1 MSDRQIHIN
10 RAGQQFGPYPEATA
24 REMLAA
30 GQLVATDL
38 AWHDGAEGWKALS
51 EVLGASPA
59 PTEAAPPPP
68 PPAKK
73 TEGGVPKRQVAG
85 AKPKEES
92 KEGEEEDDPDK
103 IHVTRK
109 GEPIGPYSRE
119 KAKEHFLAGTLL
131 PTDWGWHDGMGEDW
145 KPLNE
150 VLGLPVP
157 EGVGTAAGGG
167 GDGPWTIGGCL
178 SEGMAAFKGNM
189 GGAIVFFIVGSIV
202 LSIGAYI
209 PFVFPAVMAGFL
221 YYYIKLGRGESAA
234 IGDLFSGFKRGYVQL
249 LLLFLIIFPLIGLL
263 SILPGLS
270 VMTFT
275 SAGAIGELVPELEAA
290 ASSSDQVEEAKAMLK
305 VVLKIFGSA
314 LIALPVMILGATIAF
329 SFTLFSVQLMI
340 DRQMKAFESVIVSAR
355 MMNGQW
361 FKVMAFFFLI
371 NLISQLG
378 LVLFGIGMLFTFP
391 IAMAAWASCYLKNAA
406 TISSEHTAP
415 LGKGLKIGLA
425 CACLLP
431 IGSSVAAVMM
441 NLDAFKK
448 IAGSM
453 GVGGDTN
460 SSAAFVG
467 TYLYSAPNLQGRFDL
482 NSLELRPGE
491 VGDLV
496 NLTKSEKVPFKWDLN
511 PTNKQE
517 VIIGEEP
524 LQSRWNLAPDGRLQI
539 TYFAGKD
546 IPENERFYAE
556 RMEELVG
563 QYVQGGTGAGG
574 AGAGG
579 AGAGGT
585 GAGGTGAGG
594 TGAGGAGAGG
604 AAKGQLVLK
613 KDLSANWK
621 LRGNNI
627 RGKWYI
633 YHHPGSAKGEVLFT
647 GGQLRFLFTIN
658 SEAKPINLKSAARLG
673 FDPAT
678 KKVQRIK
685 LPPQGQ
691 MTYVKSENDSSGGQG
706 TGGQGGGAGV
716 PGEPEE

>member
-1 MSDRQIHIN
+1 MSERQIHIN

-30 GQLVATDL
+30 GQLMATDL
-38 AWHDGAEGWKALS
+38 AWHDGAEGWKALN
-51 EVLGASPA
+51 EVLGATPA
-59 PTEAAPPPP
+59 STGAAPPPP
-68 PPAKK
+68 PPPTKK

-85 AKPKEES
+85 AKPKEEP
-92 KEGEEEDDPDK
+92 KEGEEDDDPDK

-109 GEPIGPYSRE
+109 GEPIGPYTRE
-119 KAKEHFLAGTLL
+119 KAKEHFIAGTLL

-150 VLGLPVP
+150 VLDLPVP
-157 EGVGTAAGGG
+157 EGAGTAAGGG

-221 YYYIKLGRGESAA
+221 YYYIKQGRGEPAA

-275 SAGAIGELVPELEAA
+275 SAGAIGELAPELEAA
-290 ASSSDQVEEAKAMLK
+290 ASSSDKVEEVKAMLK

-355 MMNGQW
+355 MMKGQW
-361 FKVMAFFFLI
+361 FKVMVFFFLI

-441 NLDAFKK
+441 NMDAFKK

-491 VGDLV
+491 VGELV

-511 PTNKQE
+511 PTNKQEVIME

-546 IPENERFYAE
+546 IPENERFFAE
-556 RMEELVG
+556 RKEELIG
-563 QYVQGGTGAGG
+563 QYVQGAGG

-579 AGAGGT
+579 AGAGG
-585 GAGGTGAGG
+585 A
-594 TGAGGAGAGG
+594 GAGGAGAG

-658 SEAKPINLKSAARLG
+658 SDAKPINLKSAARLG

-678 KKVQRIK
+678 KKVQRVA
-685 LPPQGQ
+685 LPPAGQ
-691 MTYVKSENDSSGGQG
+691 MTYTKSDGGGGQG
-706 TGGQGGGAGV
+706 GGQGGGA
-716 PGEPEE
+716 PQEPEE

>member
-1 MSDRQIHIN
+1 
-10 RAGQQFGPYPEATA
+10 
-24 REMLAA
+24 
-30 GQLVATDL
+30 
-38 AWHDGAEGWKALS
+38 
-51 EVLGASPA
+51 
-59 PTEAAPPPP
+59 
-68 PPAKK
+68 
-73 TEGGVPKRQVAG
+73 VAG
-85 AKPKEES
+85 AKPKEEP
-92 KEGEEEDDPDK
+92 KEGEEDDDPDK

-109 GEPIGPYSRE
+109 GEPIGPYTRE
-119 KAKEHFLAGTLL
+119 KAKEHFIAGTLL

-150 VLGLPVP
+150 VLDLPVP
-157 EGVGTAAGGG
+157 EGAGTAAGGG

-221 YYYIKLGRGESAA
+221 YYYIKQGRGEPAA

-275 SAGAIGELVPELEAA
+275 SAGAIGELAPELEAA
-290 ASSSDQVEEAKAMLK
+290 ASSSDKVEEVKAMLK

-355 MMNGQW
+355 MMKGQW
-361 FKVMAFFFLI
+361 FKVMVFFFLI

-441 NLDAFKK
+441 NMDAFKK

-491 VGDLV
+491 VGELV

-511 PTNKQE
+511 PTNKQEVIME

-546 IPENERFYAE
+546 IPENERFFAE
-556 RMEELVG
+556 RKEELIG
-563 QYVQGGTGAGG
+563 QYVQGAGG

-579 AGAGGT
+579 AGAGG
-585 GAGGTGAGG
+585 A
-594 TGAGGAGAGG
+594 GAGGAGAG

-658 SEAKPINLKSAARLG
+658 SDAKPINLKSAARLG

-678 KKVQRIK
+678 KKVQRVA
-685 LPPQGQ
+685 LPPAGQ
-691 MTYVKSENDSSGGQG
+691 MTYTKSDGGGGQG
-706 TGGQGGGAGV
+706 GGQGGGA
-716 PGEPEE
+716 PQEPEE

>member
-1 MSDRQIHIN
+1 VSERQIHIN

-30 GQLVATDL
+30 GQLMATDL
-38 AWHDGAEGWKALS
+38 AWHDGAEGWKALN
-51 EVLGASPA
+51 EVLGATPA
-59 PTEAAPPPP
+59 STGAAPPPP
-68 PPAKK
+68 PPPTKK

-85 AKPKEES
+85 AKPKEEP
-92 KEGEEEDDPDK
+92 KEGEEDDDPDK

-109 GEPIGPYSRE
+109 GEPIGPYTRE
-119 KAKEHFLAGTLL
+119 KAKEHFIAGTLL

-150 VLGLPVP
+150 VLDLPVP
-157 EGVGTAAGGG
+157 EGAGTAAGGG

-221 YYYIKLGRGESAA
+221 YYYIKQGRGEPAA

-275 SAGAIGELVPELEAA
+275 SAGAIGELAPELEAA
-290 ASSSDQVEEAKAMLK
+290 ASSSDKVEEVKAMLK

-355 MMNGQW
+355 MMKGQW
-361 FKVMAFFFLI
+361 FKVMVFFFLI

-441 NLDAFKK
+441 NMDAFKK

-491 VGDLV
+491 VGELV

-511 PTNKQE
+511 PTNKQEVIME

-546 IPENERFYAE
+546 IPENERFFAE
-556 RMEELVG
+556 RKEELIG
-563 QYVQGGTGAGG
+563 QYVQGAGG

-579 AGAGGT
+579 AGAGG
-585 GAGGTGAGG
+585 A
-594 TGAGGAGAGG
+594 GAGGAGAGGAGAG

-658 SEAKPINLKSAARLG
+658 SDAKPINLKSAARLG

-678 KKVQRIK
+678 KKVQRVA
-685 LPPQGQ
+685 LPPAGQ
-691 MTYVKSENDSSGGQG
+691 MTYTKSDGGGGQG
-706 TGGQGGGAGV
+706 GGQGGGA
-716 PGEPEE
+716 PQEPEE

>member
-73 TEGGVPKRQVAG
+73 TEGGIPKRQVAG
-85 AKPKEES
+85 AKPKEESKEES

-150 VLGLPVP
+150 VLGLPAP

-189 GGAIVFFIVGSIV
+189 GGAIVFFIVASIV

-221 YYYIKLGRGESAA
+221 YYYIKLGRGEPAA
-234 IGDLFSGFKRGYVQL
+234 IGDLFSGFKRGYGQL

-263 SILPGLS
+263 SVLPGLS

-467 TYLYSAPNLQGRFDL
+467 TYLYSVPNARGFVDFS
-482 NSLELRPGE
+482 SLELRPGE
-491 VGDLV
+491 VGDLNNNLLNV
-496 NLTKSEKVPFKWDLN
+496 NTEKIPFKWNLN

-517 VIIGEEP
+517 VIVGEEP

-539 TYFAGKD
+539 TFFAGKE

-556 RMEELVG
+556 RKEELIG
-563 QYVQGGTGAGG
+563 QYVQGGAGAGG

-579 AGAGGT
+579 AGAGG
-585 GAGGTGAGG
+585 
-594 TGAGGAGAGG
+594 AGAGG
-604 AAKGQLVLK
+604 AAKDHVLLK
-613 KDLSANWK
+613 GDLSTTWK
-621 LRGNNI
+621 LGGSNI
-627 RGKWYI
+627 RGKWYV
-633 YHHPGSAKGEVLFT
+633 YHHPGSVEGEVLFV
-647 GGQLRFLFTIN
+647 GGGLQYLFAIN
-658 SEAKPINLKSAARLG
+658 SEAKPINLKSVARLERV
-673 FDPAT
+673 
-678 KKVQRIK
+678 KRVK
-685 LPPQGQ
+685 LPAGGQ
-691 MTYVKSENDSSGGQG
+691 KTYTKSKGSGGQG
-706 TGGQGGGAGV
+706 AGGQGGGAGA

>member
-51 EVLGASPA
+51 EVLGANPA

-92 KEGEEEDDPDK
+92 KEESKEGEGEEEDDPDK

-150 VLGLPVP
+150 VLGLPVA

-189 GGAIVFFIVGSIV
+189 GGAIVFWIVAIIV
-202 LSIGAYI
+202 LPIAVFI
-209 PFVFPAVMAGFL
+209 PIVFPAVMAGFL
-221 YYYIKLGRGESAA
+221 YYYIKLGRGEPAA
-234 IGDLFSGFKRGYVQL
+234 IGDLFSGFKRGYGQL
-249 LLLFLIIFPLIGLL
+249 LLLFLIILPLIGLL
-263 SILPGLS
+263 SILPGVS
-270 VMTFT
+270 VIAFT
-275 SAGAIGELVPELEAA
+275 ASSAIGDVFQAAQAEAA
-290 ASSSDQVEEAKAMLK
+290 GKALSPDEVWDMFKGVLAKAALG
-305 VVLKIFGSA
+305 LFGGIG
-314 LIALPVMILGATIAF
+314 LICLISMVAF

-355 MMNGQW
+355 MMKGQW
-361 FKVMAFFFLI
+361 FKLMLFGFVVNLVVQGGFLAI
-371 NLISQLG
+371 
-378 LVLFGIGMLFTFP
+378 GIGMLFTFP

-441 NLDAFKK
+441 NMDAFKK

-467 TYLYSAPNLQGRFDL
+467 TYLYSVPNLQGRFDL

-496 NLTKSEKVPFKWDLN
+496 NLAKSEKVSFKWDLN

-539 TYFAGKD
+539 TYFAGKE

-563 QYVQGGTGAGG
+563 QYVQGG

-579 AGAGGT
+579 A
-585 GAGGTGAGG
+585 
-594 TGAGGAGAGG
+594 GAGGAGAGG

-658 SEAKPINLKSAARLG
+658 SGAKPINLKSAARLG

-691 MTYVKSENDSSGGQG
+691 MTYVKSENDGSGGQG
-706 TGGQGGGAGV
+706 NGGQGGGAGA

>member
-51 EVLGASPA
+51 EVLGGGTA
-59 PTEAAPPPP
+59 PTEAVPPPP

-85 AKPKEES
+85 AKPKEESKEES

-150 VLGLPVP
+150 VLGLPVA

-189 GGAIVFFIVGSIV
+189 GGAIIFSILGGIV
-202 LSIGAYI
+202 LSIGACI

-221 YYYIKLGRGESAA
+221 YYYIKLVRGETAA
-234 IGDLFSGFKRGYVQL
+234 LGDLFSGFKRGYGQL
-249 LLLFLIIFPLIGLL
+249 LLLFLIILPLIGLL
-263 SILPGLS
+263 SILPGVS
-270 VMTFT
+270 VIAFT
-275 SAGAIGELVPELEAA
+275 ASSAIGDVFQAAQAEAA
-290 ASSSDQVEEAKAMLK
+290 GKALSPDEVWDMFKGVLAKAALG
-305 VVLKIFGSA
+305 LFGGIG
-314 LIALPVMILGATIAF
+314 LICLISMVAF

-355 MMNGQW
+355 MMKGQW
-361 FKVMAFFFLI
+361 FKLMLFGFVVNLVVQGGFLAI
-371 NLISQLG
+371 
-378 LVLFGIGMLFTFP
+378 GIGMLFTFP

-441 NLDAFKK
+441 NMDAFKK

-467 TYLYSAPNLQGRFDL
+467 TYLYSVPNLQGRFDL

-496 NLTKSEKVPFKWDLN
+496 NLAKSEKVSFKWDLN

-563 QYVQGGTGAGG
+563 QYVQGGAGGAGAGG

-579 AGAGGT
+579 AGAGG
-585 GAGGTGAGG
+585 
-594 TGAGGAGAGG
+594 
-604 AAKGQLVLK
+604 AAKGRLLLK
-613 KDLSANWK
+613 QDLSATWNI
-621 LRGNNI
+621 RGKTY

-633 YHHPGSAKGEVLFT
+633 YHNPGSIKGEVLFSAR
-647 GGQLRFLFTIN
+647 GVQILFAIASEGKPISLKSVAQLRF
-658 SEAKPINLKSAARLG
+658 
-673 FDPAT
+673 DQAT
-678 KKVQRIK
+678 KTLKRIPYDQK
-685 LPPQGQ
+685 FQAIY
-691 MTYVKSENDSSGGQG
+691 TKSKGG
-706 TGGQGGGAGV
+706 GGQGGGGQGGGV
-716 PGEPEE
+716 DGAPGEPEE

>member
-24 REMLAA
+24 REMLVA

-38 AWHDGAEGWKALS
+38 AWHHGAEGWKALS
-51 EVLGASPA
+51 EVLGASSA
-59 PTEAAPPPP
+59 PTKAAPPPT

-157 EGVGTAAGGG
+157 EGAVGAAAAGVGI
-167 GDGPWTIGGCL
+167 GPWTIGGCL
-178 SEGMAAFKGNM
+178 SDGLTAFKGNM
-189 GGAIVFFIVGSIV
+189 GGAIVFYIVGSIV
-202 LSIGAYI
+202 LFIGACI

-221 YYYIKLGRGESAA
+221 YYYIKQGRGETAA
-234 IGDLFSGFKRGYVQL
+234 LGDLFSGFKRGYGQL

-263 SILPGLS
+263 SVLPGLS

-275 SAGAIGELVPELEAA
+275 SAGAIGELVPELKAA

-329 SFTLFSVQLMI
+329 SFTLFSVQLMV
-340 DRQMKAFESVIVSAR
+340 DRQMKAFQSVIVSAR

-406 TISSEHTAP
+406 AITSEHMAP

-425 CACLLP
+425 CAFLLP

-441 NLDAFKK
+441 NLDTFKK
-448 IAGSM
+448 IAGSL

-467 TYLYSAPNLQGRFDL
+467 TYLYSVPNLQGRFDL

-496 NLTKSEKVPFKWDLN
+496 NLAKSEKVPFSWNLN
-511 PTNKQE
+511 ATNKQE
-517 VIIGEEP
+517 VIVGEKP

-539 TYFAGKD
+539 TYFEGKE

-563 QYVQGGTGAGG
+563 QYVQGG

-579 AGAGGT
+579 A
-585 GAGGTGAGG
+585 
-594 TGAGGAGAGG
+594 GAGGAGAGG

-658 SEAKPINLKSAARLG
+658 SETKPINLKSVARLG
-673 FDPAT
+673 FDSAT

-691 MTYVKSENDSSGGQG
+691 MTYVKSENDGSGGQS
-706 TGGQGGGAGV
+706 TGGQGGGAGA